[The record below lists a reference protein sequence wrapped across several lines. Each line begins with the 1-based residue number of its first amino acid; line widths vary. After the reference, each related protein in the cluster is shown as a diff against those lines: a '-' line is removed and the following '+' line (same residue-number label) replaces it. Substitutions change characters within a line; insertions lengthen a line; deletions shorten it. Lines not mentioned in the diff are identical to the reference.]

1 MTPAETASR
10 TGRGLRATR
19 AQSEWEALT
28 VPLLT
33 VLLDI
38 DDVDSIDL
46 AVQSALRLRAWQRM
60 PDQLA
65 SFVQSRRDDEA
76 ARIADLLADWGFP
89 LVFVIVPLRPV

>member
-1 MTPAETASR
+1 M
-10 TGRGLRATR
+10 
-19 AQSEWEALT
+19 
-28 VPLLT
+28 PLLT

-46 AVQSALRLRAWQRM
+46 AVQYALRLRAWQRM

>member
-1 MTPAETASR
+1 M
-10 TGRGLRATR
+10 RGLRATR